1 MDDTDVLWLC
11 LSVMGLSLLALLH
24 GHLIGLAADRLAEVR
39 ADVEF
44 LKDHSM
50 TVETE
55 ARP

>member
-24 GHLIGLAADRLAEVR
+24 GHLIGRTADRLAEVR